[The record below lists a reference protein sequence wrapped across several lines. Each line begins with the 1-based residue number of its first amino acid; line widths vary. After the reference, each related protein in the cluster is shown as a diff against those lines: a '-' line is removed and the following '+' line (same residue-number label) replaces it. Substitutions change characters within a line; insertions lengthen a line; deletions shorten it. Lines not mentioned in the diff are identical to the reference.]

1 LGHIFKFEDRAT
13 RRAMLSGIGA
23 AVTMMVAPAAWA
35 REPSPSVLF
44 ICQFGTAKSA
54 VAREVFRKR
63 AQKRGISVT
72 AFSRGIT
79 PEEHV
84 SPALRRQLAADGID
98 SIADGVAK
106 LTLADINRADI
117 IVAFN
122 PIPNSFKRKGIQ
134 NWSSLPSMNGN
145 YPAARTDLARRIDAL
160 LDVIARKRS
169 R

>member
-1 LGHIFKFEDRAT
+1 LGLILKCADEPS
-13 RRAMLSGIGA
+13 RRAALSQIIAVAIGA
-23 AVTMMVAPAAWA
+23 LVSPAWA
-35 REPSPSVLF
+35 RGPSPNVLF

-63 AQKRGISVT
+63 AKKRGISVT

-98 SIADGVAK
+98 STADGVAK
-106 LTLADINRADI
+106 LTRADIDRADI

-122 PIPNSFKRKGIQ
+122 PIPNAFKRKGIQ
-134 NWSSLPSMNGN
+134 NWSSLPSMNDS

-160 LDVIARKRS
+160 LDVIAGKR
-169 R
+169 